1 MKKSIKLME
10 IVDVEKKKY
19 KGYEFKNLNESLSKE
34 ELREVAEG
42 IEKLMKPNI
51 AKVVEIT
58 EQEI

>member
-1 MKKSIKLME
+1 ME